1 VRFFRV
7 QRDALEVGAFDTLRR
22 ALLGSSFV
30 SSSTLNGPFESSR
43 GFGITFTE
51 AGLGPLRQRFPALMP
66 WLDRVLGAPAIRALT
81 PWWRRTLTRLPNA
94 WYLNVLV
101 VGPGASV
108 ARHIDGTLMQPAG
121 VTEQPPE
128 CVSVLYLEV
137 PTASGGE
144 LALWNGAVPV
154 GLIPPR
160 SRQAVHF
167 RGDLAHA
174 VRPFESTSAEARR
187 ASLVIEQYHFT
198 PEALGRLPAFKL
210 DSRAGFGAYLDDHA
224 SRPAASFTLEP

>member
-7 QRDALEVGAFDTLRR
+7 QRDALDAAAFDTLRR
-22 ALLGSSFV
+22 ALLESSFV
-30 SSSTLNGPFESSR
+30 ASSTLNGPFEASR

-51 AGLGPLRQRFPALMP
+51 AGLPPLRQRFPALGP
-66 WLDRVLGAPAIRALT
+66 WLERALGAPAIRALT

-101 VGPGASV
+101 VGPGATV
-108 ARHIDGTLMQPAG
+108 PRHLDGTLMQPAG
-121 VTEQPPE
+121 VTEHPPE

-137 PTASGGE
+137 PAATGGE

-154 GLIPPR
+154 GLVPPR
-160 SRQAVHF
+160 RRQAVHF

-174 VRPFESTSAEARR
+174 VRPFETVATEARR
-187 ASLVIEQYHFT
+187 ASLVIEQYHFP
-198 PEALGRLPAFKL
+198 PEALARLPAFKL